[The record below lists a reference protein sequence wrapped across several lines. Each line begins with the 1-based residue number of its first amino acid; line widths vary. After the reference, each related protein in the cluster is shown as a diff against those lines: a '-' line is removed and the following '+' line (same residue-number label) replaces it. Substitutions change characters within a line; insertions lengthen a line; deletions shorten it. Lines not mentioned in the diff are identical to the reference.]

1 MTFSI
6 SEFMESA
13 VCVLERAGRE
23 ANESL
28 DDVERKILSANPSAK
43 QLLDLCARLRSA
55 KGRLASI
62 QANMTHLFT
71 AQDQLKQNLA
81 QYLVP
86 TAESIK
92 NACIIRNLPTPR
104 VVFSSPGDTRG
115 SPEIPLAAVAATQPL
130 SIVTAKPA
138 TPAAPKQNRHISPR
152 VAKPAPPPQF
162 GEFVEI
168 TEEEFASLDIRT
180 MGHVT
185 LSEVRD
191 VYKFIWSHFKDLD
204 DRKAILTRKLISE
217 SGAKMRALPTALR
230 FLKSLHRIDLTK
242 QGDVKWI
249 SQ

>member
-1 MTFSI
+1 
-6 SEFMESA
+6 MESA
-13 VCVLERAGRE
+13 VQVLERAGRE

-28 DDVERKILSANPSAK
+28 DDVERRILSVNPAAK
-43 QLLDLCARLRSA
+43 QLLDLCARLRCA
-55 KGRLASI
+55 KGRLLTI

-92 NACIIRNLPTPR
+92 NACIARNLPTPR
-104 VVFSSPGDTRG
+104 VVFSSPTATQAL
-115 SPEIPLAAVAATQPL
+115 PEVPLAPAPALASAPVAPPL
-130 SIVTAKPA
+130 AIIAGKAA
-138 TPAAPKQNRHISPR
+138 TPAAPKQGRHISPR
-152 VAKPAPPPQF
+152 QPKPLPQPQF
-162 GEFVEI
+162 CEFAEI

-185 LSEVRD
+185 LGEVRD
-191 VYKFIWSHFKDLD
+191 VYKFIWGHFKDLD
-204 DRKAILTRKLISE
+204 DKKAVLTRKLISE